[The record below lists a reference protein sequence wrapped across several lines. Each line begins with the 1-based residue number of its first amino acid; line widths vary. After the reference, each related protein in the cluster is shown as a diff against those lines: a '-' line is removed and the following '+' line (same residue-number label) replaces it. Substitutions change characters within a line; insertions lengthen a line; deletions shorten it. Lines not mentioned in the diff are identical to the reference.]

1 MKNEIIA
8 EKMRK
13 EFELSRLMKKELEE
27 NSMKKLTQQKYDML
41 LQKEREILKLQSQ
54 KKIRK

>member
-54 KKIRK
+54 KKIKK